1 MKDIK
6 NVSRIASNAAGNEKM
21 KDLYS
26 YNTINYQSCKEIT
39 VQYIV
44 DKIRQHETCTGQK
57 WLGTKKSGDAI
68 ECRYPN
74 LAAEILARKHFL
86 WYPASI
92 MNVTEEL
99 LCDVLE
105 SGEDLNLDESQS
117 ICELWGLSFDYLF
130 SEKLATIQIDGG
142 EYITVAQYAKWMR
155 DVLENQREPIQ
166 APRGRAIL

>member
-1 MKDIK
+1 MKCIK
-6 NVSRIASNAAGNEKM
+6 NVFRIASNAAGNEKM
-21 KDLYS
+21 NDLYS

-57 WLGTKKSGDAI
+57 WLGTKKPGDAI

-105 SGEDLNLDESQS
+105 SGEDLTLCEAKS
-117 ICELWGLSFDYLF
+117 ICNAWNLSFDYLF
-130 SEKLATIQIDGG
+130 SKTLTMIQTNDG
-142 EYITVAQYAKWMR
+142 EYITAAQYAKDMR
-155 DVLENQREPIQ
+155 DILENQEESC
-166 APRGRAIL
+166 